1 VLIFSAG
8 QFVGVFAWFSL
19 PELSLTVPQSYLLA
33 KNLAWGLISLV
44 AGIGLITGRRWALP
58 LGIWGTLVYTAFQ
71 LFDVLVLRSSEYAI
85 RSRLFNVIAALGIL
99 ILIEWFLTRPGVQ
112 SYFRRKPG

>member
-19 PELSLTVPQSYLLA
+19 PDLSLTVPPSYLLM

-44 AGIGLITGRRWALP
+44 AGIGILFGRRWALP
-58 LGIWGTLVYTAFQ
+58 LSIWGAAAYTLFY
-71 LFDVLVLRSSEYAI
+71 LFDVCILRSSEYAQQA
-85 RSRLFNVIAALGIL
+85 RLFNIVATLGIL
-99 ILIEWFLTRPGVQ
+99 ILFEWLITRPGVQ
-112 SYFRRKPG
+112 SYFRRKAG